1 MCPYSTSYWNS
12 KDYLCSRN
20 VPGRKKEIDEMREL
34 LHAIKCDDTRVS
46 GNRRVVLI
54 EGEAGIGKTRVL
66 EALMDTAEDED
77 FK

>member
-1 MCPYSTSYWNS
+1 M
-12 KDYLCSRN
+12 K
-20 VPGRKKEIDEMREL
+20 EL
-34 LHAIKCDDTRVS
+34 LHAIRCDDTRVS

-66 EALMDTAEDED
+66 EQLMDIAEDED

>member
-1 MCPYSTSYWNS
+1 MTNIYHFEFF
-12 KDYLCSRN
+12 L
-20 VPGRKKEIDEMREL
+20 GRKKEIDEMREL
-34 LHAIKCDDTRVS
+34 LHAIKCDDSRIR

-54 EGEAGIGKTRVL
+54 EGEGGIGKTRVL